1 MMRRMTVG
9 LVGLVVLVGAGNVFA
24 SMVITEVGTGTPDYW
39 KIQNVGTTNVNL
51 SAWAVVANFAGSND
65 INAVHDPIW
74 TSPDPAS
81 VAPGEVIHRPD
92 TAEDDIFWRTSDKGW
107 LAIFDASREVVDFVV
122 WGYSAEE
129 LDAMHIDIAPSPADP
144 LSPFSGN
151 PADTGWSG
159 DPVSSVVAISAVLE
173 RFGNSDTNTA
183 ADFRW
188 AEPIP
193 EPSTLA
199 LLFTATIGLLVCRL
213 RRQWTR

>member
-1 MMRRMTVG
+1 MRRMTVG

-39 KIQNVGTTNVNL
+39 KIQNVGTTNVDL

-74 TSPDPAS
+74 TFPSS
-81 VAPGEVIHRPD
+81 VAPGEVIYRPD
-92 TAEDDIFWRTSDKGW
+92 VGGDDIFWRTHDQGW
-107 LAIFDASREVVDFVV
+107 LTIFDVHRELVDFVV
-122 WGYSAEE
+122 WGYSAAE
-129 LDAMHIDIAPSPADP
+129 LDAMHIDVAPPPNAP
-144 LSPFSGN
+144 LDSFSGN
-151 PADTGWSG
+151 PADTGWNG

-173 RFGNSDTNTA
+173 RFGASDTNTA

-213 RRQWTR
+213 RLRRRR